1 MDTNKK
7 TRFSVMTNPYI
18 IDNKISNEFVENYS
32 KTTYRIIGKNKHTAI
47 KPCHWLEQKLL
58 TGRDNRN
65 CYKGVFGV
73 QSHRCLQNTPSMPF
87 CNQQCVFCWRD
98 IELGNLSREFSVE
111 PDDPTHLVDEMIRHH
126 QDIIKNHL
134 PLRRYLENYEIMV
147 DLLTFMLENR
157 ENQSINSLS
166 KGLHVSKNKIERALN
181 LLKNQEFL
189 IPTDN
194 LLKSFKLDSEISC
207 CIDTRNEIVKLIN
220 LSLTTPDEIMQT
232 HSEALNPNHAA
243 ISLDGEPFLYPKLDG
258 LVSEFRNRNMTTFI
272 VTNGTLPERIESL
285 NSLPSQLYITLP
297 APNKDIYKKVC
308 RPMIKNGWEKVSQS
322 LDLAESLS
330 CRTVVRLTAVKN
342 LNLSEKFIEDYIK
355 IVEKVNPNFFEIKGF
370 TLQARALNIKER
382 LKSDKPIQYYFPT
395 YEYLEE
401 LALKFEEVGNF
412 PLIYK
417 NRASRDFLFAINW
430 DKNKDPVITNP

>member
-1 MDTNKK
+1 
-7 TRFSVMTNPYI
+7 MTNPYI
-18 IDNKISNEFVENYS
+18 IDNKITNKFVETYT

-47 KPCHWLEQKLL
+47 KPCHWLEQKLM
-58 TGRDNRN
+58 TGRENRN

-87 CNQQCVFCWRD
+87 CNQRCVFCWRD
-98 IELGNLSREFSVE
+98 SELGNLSREFSVE
-111 PDDPTHLVDEMIRHH
+111 PDDPSYLIDEMIRQH

-147 DLLTFMLENR
+147 DLLNFMLNNR
-157 ENQSINSLS
+157 ENHSINSLS
-166 KGLHVSKNKIERALN
+166 KGLHVSKNKVERAFN

-189 IPTDN
+189 VPADDT
-194 LLKSFKLDSEISC
+194 LKNFKLDSEISC
-207 CIDTRNEIVKLIN
+207 CIDSRDEIVRLFN

-232 HSEALNPNHAA
+232 HSEAMNPNHAA

-258 LVSEFRNRNMTTFI
+258 LVSEFRKRNMTSFI

-297 APNKDIYKKVC
+297 APNKDVYKNVC
-308 RPMIKNGWEKVSQS
+308 RPMIKNGWEQIKQS
-322 LDLAESLS
+322 LSLVESLS

-342 LNLSEKFIEDYIK
+342 LNISEKFIEDYVK
-355 IVEKVNPNFFEIKGF
+355 IIEDVNPNFFEIKGF
-370 TLQARALNIKER
+370 TLQAKALNIKDR
-382 LKSDKPIQYYFPT
+382 LKSDKPIQYYFPS
-395 YEYLEE
+395 YEHLED
-401 LALKFEEVGNF
+401 LALKFEEIGNF

-417 NRASRDFLFAINW
+417 NKASRDFLFAINW
-430 DKNKDPVITNP
+430 DKKKNPAITNP

>member
-1 MDTNKK
+1 
-7 TRFSVMTNPYI
+7 MTNPYI
-18 IDNKISNEFVENYS
+18 IDNKITNKFVETYT

-47 KPCHWLEQKLL
+47 KPCHWLEQKLM
-58 TGRDNRN
+58 TGRENRN

-98 IELGNLSREFSVE
+98 SEFGNLSREFSVE
-111 PDDPTHLVDEMIRHH
+111 PDDPSYLIDEMIRQH

-147 DLLTFMLENR
+147 DLLNFMLNNR
-157 ENQSINSLS
+157 ENHSINSLS

-189 IPTDN
+189 VPADDS
-194 LLKSFKLDSEISC
+194 LKSFKLDSEISC
-207 CIDTRNEIVKLIN
+207 CIDSRDEIVRLFN

-232 HSEALNPNHAA
+232 HSEAMNPNHAA
-243 ISLDGEPFLYPKLDG
+243 ISLDGEPFLYPKLGG
-258 LVSEFRNRNMTTFI
+258 LVSEFRNRSMTSFI

-297 APNKDIYKKVC
+297 APNKDVYKKVC
-308 RPMIKNGWEKVSQS
+308 RPMIKNGWEKIKKS
-322 LDLAESLS
+322 LSLVESLT
-330 CRTVVRLTAVKN
+330 CRTLVRLTAVKN
-342 LNLSEKFIEDYIK
+342 LNISEKFIKDYVKIIED
-355 IVEKVNPNFFEIKGF
+355 VNPNFFEIKGF
-370 TLQARALNIKER
+370 TLQAKALNIKDR
-382 LKSDKPIQYYFPT
+382 LKSDKPIQYYFPS
-395 YEYLEE
+395 YEHLED
-401 LALKFEEVGNF
+401 LALKFEEKGNF

-417 NRASRDFLFAINW
+417 NKASRDFLFAINW
-430 DKNKDPVITNP
+430 DKKKNPAITKP